1 VETGGLALVEAARA
15 HDVGRALAAAGVA
28 RSAMPGGSGS
38 TSRRDETLPPMDGT
52 GRAGSKR

>member
-1 VETGGLALVEAARA
+1 VEAGGLALVEAARA

-28 RSAMPGGSGS
+28 RVRDAGGGS